1 MADANKHT
9 DIAALIESKKQQIEK
24 ILMEDDITFGVA
36 KSIIQAVEADL
47 LGDGNTFLNKSSL
60 KNVLPFRG

>member
-1 MADANKHT
+1 MDDANKYT
-9 DIAALIESKKQQIEK
+9 DTGALIESMKQRIEK
-24 ILMEDDITFGVA
+24 MLMEEDITFGVA

-47 LGDGNTFLNKSSL
+47 LGDGNTFLNKSAL

>member
-24 ILMEDDITFGVA
+24 ILMEEDITFGVA
-36 KSIIQAVEADL
+36 KTIIQSIEADL
-47 LGDGNTFLNKSSL
+47 FRDGDAFLNKSSL
-60 KNVLPFRG
+60 KNVFPRWA